1 MDQFSLYESF
11 YGRETARFA
20 LFWSMQI
27 LSMVFLLIQFQLDF
41 DDILIE
47 ILRHLSGSLSCQWT
61 SLMLMS
67 SYAYDLIAFQYY
79 FRREF

>member
-47 ILRHLSGSLSCQWT
+47 ILRHLSGSLSCQWMST
-61 SLMLMS
+61 S